1 MSKFYG
7 YDEAME
13 NDIAK
18 ITTPKLALMSDVVA
32 SDKKFIRMENGALT
46 VIAGVLIAV
55 GNSVFKT
62 EKTTLTASNL
72 DGTAT
77 KFEVGKDYCIYICDP
92 TGGDATNF
100 AAEQYRISLNTTY
113 PNGYTA
119 VTSRKI
125 GGFHYGVVR
134 KTNSSGIPISASG
147 AALGSGWETNVTEGI
162 VPNSV
167 WTLLHRPTC
176 DPTGMVYIGPFWGDI
191 YLSSDNG
198 ASGLQSKKGA
208 VPITGTEG
216 LNWYIAN
223 ERAMRVGKRLPTYA
237 EFCKVFKVWEPKE
250 RIIMALPFYD
260 RVIQHMIVNYIEPIF
275 EHQFIYH
282 SYACRKGKG
291 AHRASK
297 QLTRWLYNLEVV
309 QGKSVY
315 VLKADIHH
323 YFQSIDH
330 KVLKREIR
338 TYIKDKDLLVILD
351 RIIDHNGIFPDGV
364 GIPVGNL
371 TSQLFANV
379 YLHRLDMFVKHTL
392 HAEHYM
398 RYMDD
403 FVIISEDLEQLKRWE
418 KQIEIFLADVLKLQL
433 NPKTTIVYAKNG
445 VDFVGYRHW
454 NSTKKIRKDAMRR
467 LKRLMKNFKDGTI
480 TEEFFDKSFTSRI
493 GSIKHADTYNLVQ
506 KITCE
511 AKELK
516 ESHA

>member
-1 MSKFYG
+1 MK
-7 YDEAME
+7 
-13 NDIAK
+13 
-18 ITTPKLALMSDVVA
+18 
-32 SDKKFIRMENGALT
+32 R
-46 VIAGVLIAV
+46 
-55 GNSVFKT
+55 
-62 EKTTLTASNL
+62 
-72 DGTAT
+72 
-77 KFEVGKDYCIYICDP
+77 
-92 TGGDATNF
+92 
-100 AAEQYRISLNTTY
+100 
-113 PNGYTA
+113 
-119 VTSRKI
+119 
-125 GGFHYGVVR
+125 
-134 KTNSSGIPISASG
+134 
-147 AALGSGWETNVTEGI
+147 
-162 VPNSV
+162 
-167 WTLLHRPTC
+167 
-176 DPTGMVYIGPFWGDI
+176 
-191 YLSSDNG
+191 
-198 ASGLQSKKGA
+198 
-208 VPITGTEG
+208 ITGLMKNICTMKNA
-216 LNWYIAN
+216 LNAYQKARRCKRYRPEVLEFEAN
-223 ERAMRVGKRLPTYA
+223 REEYLGKAIRELESLTYTPGKY
-237 EFCKVFKVWEPKE
+237 KVFKVWEPKE

-282 SYACRKGKG
+282 FYACRKGKG